1 MRGMYGSL
9 CLGVD
14 PGLANCGFA
23 LVAETAEGN
32 LKIVHTHLVTTHRE
46 LSDDPTAR
54 ISDDD
59 TRRMVL
65 IQRAMV
71 GLLGEY
77 KPALIGI
84 ETYVPIAGK
93 GGNGAYK
100 VGAVYGAVHALATS
114 ANRPVY
120 AATPQDIRRALLG
133 SPSGTKKDIERAIG
147 MVCTGVT
154 QALEKHKKSDREHVA
169 DAIAHAVY
177 ALDRTRVTRRMAQ
190 QLRKR
195 ITIAHEVDAPT
206 HQEATKS

>member
-1 MRGMYGSL
+1 MRGMYGGL
-9 CLGVD
+9 AMGVD

-23 LVAETAEGN
+23 LVAENADGK
-32 LKIVHTHLVTTHRE
+32 LKVVHTHLVTTHRQT
-46 LSDDPTAR
+46 SPDPTAR
-54 ISDDD
+54 IADDD

-71 GLLGEY
+71 ALLGEY
-77 KPALIGI
+77 KPALVGI

-133 SPSGTKKDIERAIG
+133 TATGTKKDIERAVAQ
-147 MVCTGVT
+147 VCTGVA
-154 QALEKHKKSDREHVA
+154 QALDAQKKADREHVA

-177 ALDRTRVTRRMAQ
+177 ALDRTRVMRRMAQ
-190 QLRKR
+190 HMRKR
-195 ITIAHEVDAPT
+195 ITVAHEIETSP
-206 HQEATKS
+206 